1 MRMKLIRQVKT
12 IDYLNNT
19 LFDECINQFFND
31 ETFRIIDTQ
40 FRTECVNN
48 EIHYIAFIVYEY
60 SVPDE
65 EEEFYG
71 QERQPNR

>member
-31 ETFRIIDTQ
+31 ETF
-40 FRTECVNN
+40 
-48 EIHYIAFIVYEY
+48 
-60 SVPDE
+60 
-65 EEEFYG
+65 
-71 QERQPNR
+71 